1 MHLLIDESDNV
12 KEGDT
17 LFFGKRNSIN
27 RYMSDHPC
35 LSIPMKEMKPFF
47 FFFGELVGKGQLL
60 SNQHRQL
67 GPGGEDNVL
76 ASGIGADL
84 FAVAC
89 SRGVGYVLWVSLT
102 VLKQSSENEM
112 QDPTQAKLKDST

>member
-12 KEGDT
+12 KGGDT

-35 LSIPMKEMKPFF
+35 LSIPMKEMKPFLF
-47 FFFGELVGKGQLL
+47 FRRT
-60 SNQHRQL
+60 SRQRPTTFQPAHAT

-84 FAVAC
+84 FAVTC

-112 QDPTQAKLKDST
+112 QDPTQAKLKGFT